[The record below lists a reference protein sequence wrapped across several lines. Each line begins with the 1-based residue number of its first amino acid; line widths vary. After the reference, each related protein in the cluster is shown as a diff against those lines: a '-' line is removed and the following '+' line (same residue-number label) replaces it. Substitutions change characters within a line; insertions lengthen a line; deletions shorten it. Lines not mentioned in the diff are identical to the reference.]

1 MARSTTRSQI
11 KGLSRFLSVLADEP
25 IRRSASIAQGRLP
38 ETHPPRHV
46 WIVGRLEL
54 VCAYPNP
61 VVLFRDSTSFG
72 VCPRDHDLPVNAPNG
87 LDDMREPDEFPEPEV
102 CRGGCVSGSRPCAML
117 AERLIG
123 SSARTDRNRL
133 RPLIWD
139 RVVERAT
146 KSVAPRT
153 PRDFGSWRRDS
164 NPQPADYKSAAL
176 PVELRQH

>member
-1 MARSTTRSQI
+1 MARSTPRSQI
-11 KGLSRFLSVLADEP
+11 KGLRRFLSVLADEP

-72 VCPRDHDLPVNAPNG
+72 VCPRDHDLPVNAPDG

-102 CRGGCVSGSRPCAML
+102 CRVSIEISL
-117 AERLIG
+117 A
-123 SSARTDRNRL
+123 L
-133 RPLIWD
+133 RPTL
-139 RVVERAT
+139 A
-146 KSVAPRT
+146 
-153 PRDFGSWRRDS
+153 GSLFRSETCRETWLCWIDE
-164 NPQPADYKSAAL
+164 P
-176 PVELRQH
+176 